1 VLMVLFRS
9 IKLFYIDLCDDI
21 TINIVSITHFN
32 LAVASSVFM
41 KTQYTS
47 AMGIANLRG
56 DHVSK
61 TRRAAPL
68 MHACPKPF

>member
-1 VLMVLFRS
+1 MLMVLFRS

-32 LAVASSVFM
+32 LAVASSVCM
-41 KTQYTS
+41 HQYTS